1 MKALWDDIENFVMPE
16 LTGNAQASATTIE
29 EYLIQ
34 IYNHLLY
41 ISQYE
46 PEWKKKIEEIE
57 LEIKTLEE
65 QKQILLKDG
74 QLRIDEIDDKYKKN
88 KEMLEAYITRDL
100 FKEEFEELNNQINEL
115 RRLLL
120 KRRAEYE
127 RLSRKIKLARINI
140 DTGRSILSAL
150 KQELQNENFSG

>member
-115 RRLLL
+115 RKLLL

-150 KQELQNENFSG
+150 KQELQNENLSG